1 MTFVKFIAISY
12 AIVTF
17 LSLVVIALGIL
28 KAINEVSRKNI
39 GWISITISAIAIV
52 LLVFTPIVNVAVL
65 IVTLCG
71 FEEYVTAVEFA
82 IREDRAFTPFSL

>member
-1 MTFVKFIAISY
+1 MTFVKFLITCY

-39 GWISITISAIAIV
+39 GWISITISAIATI
-52 LLVFTPIVNVAVL
+52 LLVFTPIVNLAIL
-65 IVTLCG
+65 IVTLCS
-71 FEEYVTAVEFA
+71 FEDYVTAVEFA
-82 IREDRAFTPFSL
+82 IREDRTFTPFSL